1 MDHQKDWTGVS
12 QGTLVWISDEDEAFV
27 PGEIKSVTGGTK
39 VVVSLEGGKEV
50 TVDTTKVGKPVK
62 RGESEPIKILPRDA
76 SAFPVDNM
84 DDLTPL
90 NAASILENIRMRFR
104 LDQIYTRTGPILIA
118 MNPFKRMPQL
128 YADTVMQRYKGKP
141 YGDCP
146 PHPYQESE
154 DCVQRLQGLNES
166 QCVVICGESGAGK
179 TETTKIM
186 LNYISKAFA
195 KPGSAVASKS
205 LGERMVDANP
215 VLEAVGNAKT
225 LRNNNSSRFG
235 KFTMYA
241 FDKDRRNITGGR
253 VSNFLLEK
261 ARVSNQSQG
270 ERNYHIFYQLL
281 AGAQDTWRT
290 QMSLKE
296 AESFFYLAQ
305 SGCISVDGMDDKE
318 EFGLTI
324 DSMKAVEI
332 PDQEQFEIFK
342 VFAGVLH
349 LGNVTF
355 IPDGDPD
362 ASRVKDMAV
371 LTTASALLGINPQSF
386 AQALVT
392 NVRELPG
399 NKVVV
404 SPQNVHA
411 SEAARDGVAKH
422 IFNSL
427 FDEIVVKI
435 NRAFDKDPNAQASF
449 IGVLDIFGFE
459 NLSPN
464 GLDQLLINLANERL
478 QKLFNDVTF
487 KQELAIYNEEGIDFA
502 KSDFPDNQ
510 QCLDL
515 IIKKPSGI
523 LLNLDSAC
531 ARGAA
536 ANDASF
542 VSAGHKQQKGNPFY
556 AACGRSTDWRNLDGS
571 RTDENQF
578 VIKHFAGPI
587 IYTVGSTPDGKQHS
601 SWVSKNLDRLYDHIY
616 QELSTSNSEVMAELY
631 PKVHKDHAHK
641 VPTISSTFTQS
652 LTDLIKT
659 LTSASARFVR
669 CIKSTPLKKPHIID
683 SSDVLRQLVCSGV
696 IAALE
701 VRNAGYPTRLDYAQ
715 FIRLYH
721 VLTLGVDMTGKSTP
735 KEVAAHMFTNEA
747 VAPFVD
753 KTKFKLG
760 RTKVFMRAETGVLM
774 SQMKR
779 QLEDPFIRKIQKFI
793 LSQKGGIHQHQLNHT
808 ITRLHDILQMA
819 EEAEILDLQIISEA
833 VETAQ
838 DSVKLAKA
846 SSGLKFLFGI
856 AVEKAMDD
864 VAELCQMYEDVMG
877 EKQRIAMARAAHVQK
892 IDACRSRLERIAA
905 DSLKFEIPTGNL
917 EQLWKDADDHL
928 TTLRTKMEA
937 SFSGNDDAWAG
948 MDEEEAEAM
957 KTAEVEEC
965 AQLVRVVQTKFNACV
980 EAQAELEHMRDH
992 FSKELAVAVNKL
1004 NDLTKNLSDTS
1015 KSNEVVDRAMKHAKS
1030 SVTTAQS
1037 ALEGH
1042 DVVLYETVVV
1052 SANHAIEDAKQ
1063 CVEVEEFNF
1072 KEEQRRKEGYEIVQS
1087 AKRKY
1092 QEVGTLVDT
1101 NMLRSTPA
1109 IQIASGQ
1116 CEDAL
1121 STMNSLESS
1130 GTADEF
1136 VAACEKFEQYVSYF
1150 NTTYHSEKQRVEQQ
1164 RRERAAE
1171 IAKLQPA
1178 IEILH
1183 GLTTK
1188 LEVSTLPDESTVG
1201 HAIMEAAHECD
1212 VVKNYLDTTDNV
1224 AVARGRVN
1232 DAVKQVAAAERL
1244 FNDAVRRQNAI
1255 NKELSV
1261 ASKSL
1266 EVANR
1271 RLTSLIQN
1279 VEHAGSTVAQLVEE
1293 RVAEAEAMIGDAKR
1307 SIRKGDQAGGLVAAV
1322 ELALQ
1327 RVEEAEE
1334 ALVRTKQR
1342 VATVERA
1349 RSRSATNLEACRQ
1362 LFSEIFAIATE
1373 TQMINIPSVSEALAV
1388 AESTMRVAEVRIEK
1402 PISAAWIV
1410 GGELSGDSNAV
1421 REAGIKVDEAEEKV
1435 YAEKRNLERMKR
1447 DVRSSESALSM
1458 ATSKVE
1464 GLRQACSEFYLLAD
1478 HEVSISMEE
1487 AEDALDHANKMVAS
1501 FQPVDTVKHAITELV
1516 AKITAAEEKI
1526 GESRLRKDSGSKLWK
1541 DGQNHLDN
1549 VLTKL
1554 QGVVA
1559 MVDAVGPP
1567 VAALMEEVL
1576 FEATKAVNGATRL
1589 LRQGKDVTAFQAA
1602 VARAATMVDQA
1613 DLAANK
1619 VRARVV
1625 HATKNMTGAMQR
1637 LDSLTRT
1644 LTLCLETADGKGVS
1658 RQPNVKQLLKSAEGM
1673 VQVARQ
1679 RVEGGVQ
1686 LWIDDP
1692 ITASRLVDEA
1702 VEKVQLAEEGVDEA
1716 VQLKDSMDRQRER
1729 AQREIE
1735 VLAERFQ
1742 TIRDNAAKSG
1752 VVSSSVPVQTVL
1764 STAEKELD
1772 IARQAL
1778 HAGNLVS
1785 FVPSSDALLDADRTV
1800 SLELRKTEKRLLDI
1814 EFAKLELPTLQ
1825 RKLAAV
1831 VTMVD
1836 AAGPPVGVMVQAD
1849 VMEAQKGVAD
1859 IERLMSNGTN
1869 ALNVLVLP
1877 ALEEAVKRVNVAE
1890 QTAVMTIQKINKIQ
1904 VDMANETHK
1913 LDQLQER
1920 FSSLCETVATF
1931 CSKSDHLRVQLEADW
1946 KDAVWWGSNENHA
1959 HTDGS
1964 PFGRNNIAAIST
1976 VQVIA
1981 ESIGTAEAALV
1992 DARRRVEVSIENY
2005 MQSGPGTA
2013 ARAIAIASEKLN
2025 QAQELVE
2032 VQNAKLEQEDRERSN
2047 AQARLETFMD
2057 RLSAMRALAEVN
2069 KVNSSPAVLESSRAA
2084 EHALDVVAQ
2093 LLGAGN
2099 ISASPAAME
2108 VAMRKVCVVQEVI
2121 LAEAQRIERV
2131 AAEKAHGAKMLQGVV
2146 RDFEAIKGTVEILGM
2161 KEVGFVGDALVK
2173 AERALKSAE
2182 IGLTNSDGSGIG
2194 IGKEVQKA
2202 TQAVEDAERAV
2213 AQETAFQEE
2222 LSRLKL
2228 KRSIA
2233 PQLQMIRDAQRE
2245 GLKHSAEQWQR
2256 RKMHEE
2262 LERAEA
2268 LLYSSEK
2275 INHPGLMERVE
2286 AAEKSIEIAK
2296 QQLATGAIRSAQAA
2310 TQHAIQRVKAAT
2322 SLASDVTVVQE
2333 GLSLSMEMHS

>member
-1 MDHQKDWTGVS
+1 MNPRRHRLLSAAQV
-12 QGTLVWISDEDEAFV
+12 LA
-27 PGEIKSVTGGTK
+27 
-39 VVVSLEGGKEV
+39 
-50 TVDTTKVGKPVK
+50 
-62 RGESEPIKILPRDA
+62 RDA
-76 SAFPVDNM
+76 TSTHVDNM
-84 DDLTPL
+84 DDLVPL
-90 NAASILENIRMRFR
+90 NAASILENVRMRFR
-104 LDQIYTRTGPILIA
+104 CVPLSPLPCTCLHSSAVYNTLSSGFVINLNHPCALVYSFRLDNIYTRTGPILIV
-118 MNPFKRMPQL
+118 MNPFKSLPIYGENM
-128 YADTVMQRYKGKP
+128 MQRYRGKP
-141 YGDCP
+141 YGDMP

-154 DCVQRLQGLNES
+154 DCLQRLQGYNES

-186 LNYISKAFA
+186 LNYISKSLG
-195 KPGSAVASKS
+195 KGGDSDEKS

-241 FDKDRRNITGGR
+241 FNEERRHITGGR

-261 ARVSNQSQG
+261 ARVSEQSQG

-281 AGAQDTWRT
+281 AGAPDSWRT
-290 QMSLKE
+290 QMSLKDP
-296 AESFFYLAQ
+296 STYHYLNQ
-305 SGCISVDGMDDKE
+305 SGCIKLDGMDDKE
-318 EFGLTI
+318 EFGETVH
-324 DSMKAVEI
+324 SMKAVLI
-332 PDQEQFEIFK
+332 GDQEQFEIFK

-371 LTTASALLGINPQSF
+371 LTTASALLGLTPQALS
-386 AQALVT
+386 QALVT

-399 NKVVV
+399 NKTVV
-404 SPQNVHA
+404 SPQNVSA
-411 SEAARDGVAKH
+411 SEASRDGVAKH
-422 IFNSL
+422 IFNAL
-427 FDEIVVKI
+427 FDEIVVRVNK
-435 NRAFDKDPNAQASF
+435 AFDKDSRADAAF

-459 NLSPN
+459 NLAPN

-487 KQELAIYNEEGIDFA
+487 KQELAVYSEEGIDFA

-515 IIKKPSGI
+515 ISKKPSGI
-523 LLNLDSAC
+523 LANLDSAC
-531 ARGAA
+531 SRGAA
-536 ANDASF
+536 ANDHDLIGAQ
-542 VSAGHKQQKGNPFY
+542 HKQQKANPY
-556 AACGRSTDWRNLDGS
+556 YSACGRATDWRNLDGS

-578 VIKHFAGPI
+578 VVKHFAGPI
-587 IYTVGSTPDGKQHS
+587 IYTVGTTPDGKLGSH
-601 SWVSKNLDRLYDHIY
+601 WVHKNLDKLFPHIY
-616 QELSTSNSEVMAELY
+616 AELSSSSSEIMSELY
-631 PKVHKDHAHK
+631 PSLSREEAQSNKK
-641 VPTISSTFTQS
+641 SSTIASTFAKS
-652 LTDLIKT
+652 LTDLVQT

-669 CIKSTPLKKPHIID
+669 CIKSTPLKRPNVLD
-683 SSDVLRQLVCSGV
+683 SSDVFRQLICSGV

-701 VRNAGYPTRLDYAQ
+701 VRNAGFPTRMDYAA
-715 FIRLYH
+715 FVRYYH
-721 VLTLGVDMTGKSTP
+721 ALSLGVDLTGKSTA
-735 KEVAAHMFTNEA
+735 KEVAAALFTNEA
-747 VAPFVD
+747 VAPYVD
-753 KTKFKLG
+753 KSKFRLG
-760 RTKVFMRAETGVLM
+760 RTKVFMRADTGVLM
-774 SQMKR
+774 QQAKR
-779 QLEDPFIRKIQKFI
+779 QIEDPFVRRIQKWL
-793 LSQKGGIHQHQLNHT
+793 LSSKGGIHQHQLNHT
-808 ITRLHDILQMA
+808 IKKLADVKGEC
-819 EEAEILDLQIISEA
+819 EEAGISDNGTVAEA
-833 VETAQ
+833 IEVAT

-864 VAELCQMYEDVMG
+864 VRELGEIYDAVMG
-877 EKQRIAMARAAHVQK
+877 EKQRIAMSRASHIQK
-892 IDACRSRLERIAA
+892 IDGQRSRLERISA
-905 DSLKFEIPTGNL
+905 DALKFEIPTGNL
-917 EQLWKDADDHL
+917 QKLWATADEKLLSVRHKIEESYHGGDEWAHL
-928 TTLRTKMEA
+928 A
-937 SFSGNDDAWAG
+937 
-948 MDEEEAEAM
+948 EEEAEAA
-957 KTAEVEEC
+957 KGAAIAEATSVVTLVQEKFTAC
-965 AQLVRVVQTKFNACV
+965 S
-980 EAQAELEHMRDH
+980 EAQVELEHMRAR
-992 FSKELAVAVNKL
+992 FAGELAKHQAEMA
-1004 NDLTKNLSDTS
+1004 
-1015 KSNEVVDRAMKHAKS
+1015 EVHK
-1030 SVTTAQS
+1030 
-1037 ALEGH
+1037 ALENAITVKEHASVVAAVQLAEQSVKTATNTLNSH
-1042 DVVLYETVVV
+1042 DVASYE
-1052 SANHAIEDAKQ
+1052 SAVRTAAMSISDAKTTIKT
-1063 CVEVEEFNF
+1063 EEFNAA
-1072 KEEQRRKEGYEIVQS
+1072 EEVRRKEGYEVIVA
-1087 AKRKY
+1087 AKRRY
-1092 QEVGTLVDT
+1092 QEVSSMVDT

-1109 IQIASGQ
+1109 IQIANAQ
-1116 CEDAL
+1116 CEDTLA
-1121 STMNSLESS
+1121 MVNSLEAGGS
-1130 GTADEF
+1130 ADDF
-1136 VAACEKFEQYVSYF
+1136 VAACEKFDQYVAYF
-1150 NTTYHSEKQRVEQQ
+1150 LTTYHSEKTRVEQQ
-1164 RRERAAE
+1164 RRDRAVE

-1212 VVKNYLDTTDNV
+1212 VVKNYLDTTENV
-1224 AVARGRVN
+1224 AVARGRVS
-1232 DAVKQVAAAERL
+1232 DAIKQVGAAERL
-1244 FNDAVRRQNAI
+1244 FNDAVRKQNAI
-1255 NKELSV
+1255 NKELGS

-1271 RLTSLIQN
+1271 RLASLMQN
-1279 VEHAGSTVAQLVEE
+1279 VEHAGSTVAQLIEE

-1307 SIRKGDQAGGLVAAV
+1307 AIRKGDQVGGLVAAV
-1322 ELALQ
+1322 EQALQ

-1334 ALVRTKQR
+1334 GLVRTKQR

-1349 RSRSATNLEACRQ
+1349 RARATVSLEASRQ
-1362 LFSEIFAIATE
+1362 LYNEVLQISTE

-1388 AESTMRVAEVRIEK
+1388 ADSTLRVAEVRLEK
-1402 PISAAWIV
+1402 PITAAWIV
-1410 GGELSGDSNAV
+1410 GGELSGDTNAV
-1421 REAGIKVDEAEEKV
+1421 REAGAKADEAEEKV
-1435 YAEKRNLERMKR
+1435 YGEKRNLERMKR
-1447 DVRSSESALSM
+1447 DVRSSESALTM
-1458 ATSKVE
+1458 ASTKVDN
-1464 GLRQACSEFYLLAD
+1464 LRQACSEFYLLAD
-1478 HEVSISMEE
+1478 HEVSMAMEE
-1487 AEDALDHANKMVAS
+1487 AEDALDHANKMVS
-1501 FQPVDTVKHAITELV
+1501 TFQPVETVKHSISELTT
-1516 AKITAAEEKI
+1516 KITLAEEKI
-1526 GESRLRKDSGSKLWK
+1526 SESRLRKDTGSKLWK

-1576 FEATKAVNGATRL
+1576 FEATKAVNGSTRL

-1625 HATKNMTGAMQR
+1625 QATKNMTSAMQR
-1637 LDSLTRT
+1637 LDSLART

-1658 RQPNVKQLLKSAEGM
+1658 RQSNVKQLLKSAEGM

-1716 VQLKDSMDRQRER
+1716 VQMKDAMDRQRER

-1735 VLAERFQ
+1735 ALAERFQ
-1742 TIRDNAAKSG
+1742 TIRDTAARSG
-1752 VVSSSVPVQTVL
+1752 VVSSSLPVQTAL
-1764 STAEKELD
+1764 ATAEKELD

-1785 FVPSSDALLDADRTV
+1785 FVPSSDALLDADRVV

-1836 AAGPPVGVMVQAD
+1836 AAGPPVGVMVQGD
-1849 VMEAQKGVAD
+1849 VMEAQKAVAD
-1859 IERLMSNGTN
+1859 IERLMSHGATAN
-1869 ALNVLVLP
+1869 NVLVLP
-1877 ALEEAVKRVNVAE
+1877 ALEDAVKKVTVAE
-1890 QTAVMTIQKINKIQ
+1890 ETAVMTIQKINKVQ

-1920 FSSLCETVATF
+1920 FSSLCEQVASF

-1959 HTDGS
+1959 HTDGT
-1964 PFGRNNIAAIST
+1964 PFGRSNIAAIST

-1981 ESIGTAEAALV
+1981 EAIGTAEAALV
-1992 DARRRVEVSIENY
+1992 DARRRVEVSIESY
-2005 MQSGPGTA
+2005 MQAGPGSA
-2013 ARAIAIASEKLN
+2013 AKAIAVATEKL
-2025 QAQELVE
+2025 ASAAELVE
-2032 VQNAKLEQEDRERSN
+2032 VQNSKLEQEDRERSN

-2099 ISASPAAME
+2099 VSASPAAME

-2146 RDFEAIKGTVEILGM
+2146 RDFEAIKGTVEVLGL
-2161 KEVGFVGDALVK
+2161 KEVGFVGDALTK

-2182 IGLTNSDGSGIG
+2182 IALSTGDGSGLG
-2194 IGKEVQKA
+2194 IGKEVEKA
-2202 TQAVEDAERAV
+2202 TQAVEDAERSV

-2233 PQLQMIRDAQRE
+2233 PQLQMIRDAQRD
-2245 GLKHSAEQWQR
+2245 GLKNSAEQWQR

-2268 LLYSSEK
+2268 MLFAADR
-2275 INHPGLMERVE
+2275 PTDAGLHERVD
-2286 AAEKSIEIAK
+2286 AAAKSIEIAK

-2310 TQHAIQRVKAAT
+2310 TQHAISRVKAAV
-2322 SLASDVTVVQE
+2322 SIAADVKFVQE
-2333 GLSLSMEMHS
+2333 GMALSMGK